1 MKIVERFLNYVSIDT
16 QSDPLSL
23 TSPSTMKQ
31 WDLLRVLEKECI
43 SNGMEI
49 AISEQGILYACL
61 KGNPNKSKIGL
72 IAHVDTSFD
81 ASGKNVRPRIV
92 RYEGG
97 DIELNSER
105 TLSPSQFPTLLQHI
119 GHELI
124 VTDGTTLLGADDK
137 AGIAIIMDVI
147 EKLKQSSFDY
157 GDVYVAF
164 TSDEEIGA
172 GTNHFDLSL
181 FPVDYAYTIDGS
193 DVRIVDYENFNA
205 AALSLRIKGS
215 SVHPG
220 SAKGKM
226 VSALLIGMEFEAML
240 PSFDK
245 PQNTEGLEGFIHLVD
260 MHGSVEKA
268 SMEYIIR
275 HHDQEKF
282 DTYKKTIEQIVLYLN
297 QKYPHA
303 LEAKITDN
311 YQNMK
316 NYLMHDM
323 TSVELAKAAMRKNGI
338 DPVDGAIRGG
348 TDGAR
353 LSAMGLLTPNL
364 GTGGYL
370 FHGPY
375 EYLSI
380 NEMKKSVEIVM
391 SIVELVKQ
399 TKTNT

>member
-1 MKIVERFLNYVSIDT
+1 MKIVERFLEYVSIDT
-16 QSDPLSL
+16 QSDPMSSS
-23 TSPSTMKQ
+23 SPSTMKQ
-31 WDLLRVLEKECI
+31 WDLLRLLEKECI

-49 AISEQGILYACL
+49 AISEKGILYACL
-61 KGNPNKSKIGL
+61 KGNPNKTKIGF

-97 DIELNSER
+97 EIVLNSER
-105 TLSPSQFPTLLQHI
+105 TLSPSHFPSLEQHI
-119 GHELI
+119 GHDLI

-137 AGIAIIMDVI
+137 AGIAIIMDVV
-147 EKLKQSSFDY
+147 EKVKQSSFDY
-157 GDVYVAF
+157 GDLYVAF

-172 GTNHFDLSL
+172 GTNYFDVSL

-205 AALSLRIKGS
+205 AALSLKISGS

-226 VSALLIGMEFEAML
+226 ISALLIGMEFEAML

-245 PQNTEGLEGFIHLVD
+245 PQNTEGKEGFIHLVG
-260 MHGSVEKA
+260 MSGAVEKA
-268 SMEYIIR
+268 SMDYIIR
-275 HHDQEKF
+275 HHEQSKF
-282 DTYKKTIEQIVLYLN
+282 DEYKKTIEQIVSYLN

-303 LEAKITDN
+303 IEASITDN

-316 NYLMHDM
+316 NYLVHDM
-323 TSVELAKAAMRKNGI
+323 RSVELAKKAMRKHGI
-338 DPVDGAIRGG
+338 EPIDGAIRGG

-380 NEMKKSVEIVM
+380 NEMKMSVEIVL
-391 SIVELVKQ
+391 SILELV
-399 TKTNT
+399 